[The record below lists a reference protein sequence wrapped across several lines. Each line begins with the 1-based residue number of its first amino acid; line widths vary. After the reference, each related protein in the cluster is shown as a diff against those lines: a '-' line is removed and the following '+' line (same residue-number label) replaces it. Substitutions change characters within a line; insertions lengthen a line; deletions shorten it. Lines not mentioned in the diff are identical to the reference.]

1 MPASL
6 GGDLRPSPPAK
17 AASSA
22 SRHANPTRAIRQL
35 VLRPRLGLERGAAA
49 PGRAACLCAA
59 RAAAGEAAS
68 SGAVALRGDAYAAL
82 EDCRVYRVSTQELV
96 DVTSLWELARA
107 LKRDVLPA
115 LAAKGGLFLVSIGTP
130 QRGLEFVDKTGFP
143 ADLLLADPD
152 NVTYE
157 RLGLKKG
164 VRETFLAR
172 ETPLAIWERIKS
184 GRVDDLRQVLSLWTK
199 TPLWIPPKQD
209 QAFQQARGPPARR
222 GCAAA
227 AGGAVVFEGRRVLF
241 AHYDP
246 STGAH
251 VDMRL
256 LVEKAT
262 KGL

>member
-1 MPASL
+1 M
-6 GGDLRPSPPAK
+6 
-17 AASSA
+17 
-22 SRHANPTRAIRQL
+22 
-35 VLRPRLGLERGAAA
+35 
-49 PGRAACLCAA
+49 
-59 RAAAGEAAS
+59 
-68 SGAVALRGDAYAAL
+68 
-82 EDCRVYRVSTQELV
+82 
-96 DVTSLWELARA
+96 
-107 LKRDVLPA
+107 LPA

-209 QAFQQARGPPARR
+209 QAFQQ
-222 GCAAA
+222 
-227 AGGAVVFEGRRVLF
+227 GGAVVFEGRRVLF